1 MIYTTVTAVCMGMG
15 TAGNGNSTLG
25 NPMGMGMSQ
34 KVGNGTG
41 GNEN

>member
-1 MIYTTVTAVCMGMG
+1 MGMG
-15 TAGNGNSTLG
+15 VNGNSTLG

-41 GNEN
+41 GNWELGIE